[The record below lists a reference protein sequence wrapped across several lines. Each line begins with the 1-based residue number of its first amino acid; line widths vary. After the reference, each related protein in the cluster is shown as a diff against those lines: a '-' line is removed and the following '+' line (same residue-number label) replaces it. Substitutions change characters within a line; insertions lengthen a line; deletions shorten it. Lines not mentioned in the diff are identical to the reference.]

1 MPRGNEK
8 YGAMK
13 VSRVAPSGRHAIVRG
28 TGSGLTEG
36 NVVEHQVAFIQAL
49 RSGHKMRKRM
59 FDTIEQRHKHD
70 FVSSRMGMGFYEDLF
85 SAVRVSGVPEAVE
98 EFESRFLPLL
108 DSDKTRGD
116 ADVGAQ
122 DEMAQHG
129 TTEMQN
135 RRWASRVGI
144 SALCLAAFVT
154 ALIVGVRVIS
164 GTAAEQPGS
173 QELTITAARPTE
185 PASETMGE
193 AAQATAVRT
202 SVPTMDVTEP
212 ASETTAEPTP
222 AISAEQKLSDD

>member
-1 MPRGNEK
+1 M
-8 YGAMK
+8 
-13 VSRVAPSGRHAIVRG
+13 
-28 TGSGLTEG
+28 GL
-36 NVVEHQVAFIQAL
+36 
-49 RSGHKMRKRM
+49 
-59 FDTIEQRHKHD
+59 
-70 FVSSRMGMGFYEDLF
+70 YEDLL

-135 RRWASRVGI
+135 RRWAGRVGI

-164 GTAAEQPGS
+164 MSAAEQPNS
-173 QELTITAARPTE
+173 QELTITAAKPTE
-185 PASETMGE
+185 PASETMSEGT
-193 AAQATAVRT
+193 QAVAVPA
-202 SVPTMDVTEP
+202 SVPAMDVTEP
-212 ASETTAEPTP
+212 ASETTAEPVP

>member
-1 MPRGNEK
+1 
-8 YGAMK
+8 MK
-13 VSRVAPSGRHAIVRG
+13 ISSVAPSGRHSIVRE
-28 TGSGLTEG
+28 TGSGLREG

-108 DSDKTRGD
+108 DSDETRGD

-129 TTEMQN
+129 TMEMQN
-135 RRWASRVGI
+135 RRWAGRVGL

-164 GTAAEQPGS
+164 MSAAEQPNS
-173 QELTITAARPTE
+173 QELTITAAKPTE
-185 PASETMGE
+185 PASETMSEGT
-193 AAQATAVRT
+193 QAVAVPA
-202 SVPTMDVTEP
+202 SVPAMDVTEP
-212 ASETTAEPTP
+212 VSETTAESAP
-222 AISAEQKLSDD
+222 AISAEQKL

>member
-1 MPRGNEK
+1 
-8 YGAMK
+8 MK
-13 VSRVAPSGRHAIVRG
+13 VSRVAPSGRHSIVRG
-28 TGSGLTEG
+28 IGSGLMEG

-70 FVSSRMGMGFYEDLF
+70 FVRSRRGMGLYEDLL

-108 DSDKTRGD
+108 DSDQTRGD

-122 DEMAQHG
+122 EEMAQHG
-129 TTEMQN
+129 TTEMQS
-135 RRWASRVGI
+135 RRWAGRVGI

-154 ALIVGVRVIS
+154 ALIVGVRVVSI
-164 GTAAEQPGS
+164 TAAEQPGS
-173 QELTITAARPTE
+173 QELTITAAKPAE
-185 PASETMGE
+185 PASETMSE
-193 AAQATAVRT
+193 AAQAVAVRT
-202 SVPTMDVTEP
+202 SVPAMDVTEP
-212 ASETTAEPTP
+212 ASETIAEPVP